1 MKQKACALLTFA
13 QDSLESDCFFGENWA
28 VPQKSAID
36 STKLAVFLLLLWGA
50 VGCGAGDSNILELPQ
65 VDGKTAKP
73 FETTNVTA
81 VAFIFLS
88 TECPISNRYAPE
100 VQRLQG
106 KFSKTAFWLVY
117 PNRGESD
124 QAVTKHLKEFRHTAP
139 AVRDP
144 QHKLVRLAQVRV
156 TPEAAVFSP
165 RGELLYHG
173 RIDDRTADFGKER
186 PEPTTRD
193 LEAALASVMKGQRPE
208 RAAAAAVGCPIR

>member
-1 MKQKACALLTFA
+1 MNQTVFLARI
-13 QDSLESDCFFGENWA
+13 GA
-28 VPQKSAID
+28 VPKKSAIG
-36 STKLAVFLLLLWGA
+36 SSKASVFLLLLWAA

-65 VDGKTAKP
+65 ADGKAVRP
-73 FETTNVTA
+73 FETTNVAA

-117 PNRGESD
+117 PNREESD
-124 QAVTKHLKEFRHTAP
+124 QAVTKHLKEFRHTGP
-139 AVRDP
+139 ALRDP
-144 QHKLVRLAQVRV
+144 QHKLVRLAKARV

-165 RGELLYHG
+165 RGELLYYG
-173 RIDDRTADFGKER
+173 RIDDRSVDFGKER

-193 LEAALASVMKGQRPE
+193 LEAALTSVMKGETPVRT
-208 RAAAAAVGCPIR
+208 AAAAVGCPIR